1 MEMVMQYV
9 WQTGAW
15 GRGPIATVDG
25 RRVDVVDRGTLNT
38 GSGPDFFNAKVRID
52 GQLWIGNIEIH
63 VRASDWYR
71 HGHDS
76 DTAYANVIL
85 HVVAVDDC
93 EVTLPGT
100 SAVIPQV
107 LMRDAPRYKDFYD
120 RLANR
125 ELPAVGCA
133 SRLPQLSALEREE
146 WLANLG
152 YARLQRKAD
161 DIAALVE
168 KSAGD
173 WSQTAFVIL
182 ARGLGFGTNADA
194 MERMARSLPLK
205 ILAKHADKRLALEA
219 MLMGQAGLIQTDTPA
234 DDYHARLTDE
244 YRFMVKKFNLEA
256 PMGPEAWHFGAI
268 RPDNTPWRRIA
279 LLAACV
285 AEGVAGGSR
294 LFELSS
300 TDQALALFDLDISP
314 YWQSHSRP
322 GVEATSSRR
331 LSVASRNLL
340 IINVILPLIYAR
352 AEAIGRYDRT
362 AVCPDILQSLPAED
376 NRIVRLFSQA
386 GITARDALAS
396 QAIIELYTSYCT
408 QRRCLSCR
416 FAHRLLAH
424 TISAGR

>member
-15 GRGPIATVDG
+15 GREPIATVDG
-25 RRVDVVDRGTLNT
+25 RRVDLVHRGTLNT

-133 SRLPQLSALEREE
+133 SRLPQLTALEREE

-152 YARLQRKAD
+152 
-161 DIAALVE
+161 
-168 KSAGD
+168 
-173 WSQTAFVIL
+173 
-182 ARGLGFGTNADA
+182 
-194 MERMARSLPLK
+194 
-205 ILAKHADKRLALEA
+205 
-219 MLMGQAGLIQTDTPA
+219 
-234 DDYHARLTDE
+234 
-244 YRFMVKKFNLEA
+244 
-256 PMGPEAWHFGAI
+256 
-268 RPDNTPWRRIA
+268 
-279 LLAACV
+279 
-285 AEGVAGGSR
+285 
-294 LFELSS
+294 
-300 TDQALALFDLDISP
+300 
-314 YWQSHSRP
+314 
-322 GVEATSSRR
+322 
-331 LSVASRNLL
+331 
-340 IINVILPLIYAR
+340 
-352 AEAIGRYDRT
+352 
-362 AVCPDILQSLPAED
+362 
-376 NRIVRLFSQA
+376 
-386 GITARDALAS
+386 
-396 QAIIELYTSYCT
+396 
-408 QRRCLSCR
+408 
-416 FAHRLLAH
+416 
-424 TISAGR
+424 